1 MVDIVI
7 SEYIDPAALKRLDT
21 EFDIHYDQDLW
32 RHPDQLAALMHGVPA
47 LIVRFQAQVRGIV
60 LDNADAIKCIGR
72 LGVGLDNIDMDT
84 CAARNIEVFPA
95 TGANSDS
102 VAELAMGGL
111 YVMFR
116 NAYHVTDDVIAGN
129 WPRPKMMG
137 REVMGKAL
145 ALVGF
150 GAISKALAWR
160 AKGVGMKVSAW
171 DPCVDSSSSVW
182 AETGV
187 TRYENLLDMVKEADA
202 ISIHVPLVDET
213 RDLFDLKMIK
223 QMKSDAVLL
232 NLARGGIVNEADI
245 ANALKDEIIAGAF
258 IDAFEVEPLGAD
270 SVFKGVP
277 NLFLTPHAGARTFEA
292 DDRVCT
298 MIADAVA
305 NCLKASA

>member
-60 LDNADAIKCIGR
+60 LDNADAIKCVGR

-129 WPRPKMMG
+129 WPRPKM
-137 REVMGKAL
+137 
-145 ALVGF
+145 
-150 GAISKALAWR
+150 I
-160 AKGVGMKVSAW
+160 
-171 DPCVDSSSSVW
+171 C
-182 AETGV
+182 
-187 TRYENLLDMVKEADA
+187 LLYT
-202 ISIHVPLVDET
+202 SPSP
-213 RDLFDLKMIK
+213 R
-223 QMKSDAVLL
+223 
-232 NLARGGIVNEADI
+232 NRG
-245 ANALKDEIIAGAF
+245 
-258 IDAFEVEPLGAD
+258 
-270 SVFKGVP
+270 
-277 NLFLTPHAGARTFEA
+277 
-292 DDRVCT
+292 
-298 MIADAVA
+298 
-305 NCLKASA
+305 

>member
-7 SEYIDPAALKRLDT
+7 SEYIDPAALQRLET
-21 EFDIHYDQDLW
+21 EFDIHYDQELW
-32 RHPDQLAALMHGVPA
+32 RNPDQLAALLPGVPA
-47 LIVRFQAQVRGIV
+47 LIVRFQTQVRGPV
-60 LDNADAIKCIGR
+60 LDNADALRCIGR
-72 LGVGLDNIDMDT
+72 LGVGLDNIDVDT
-84 CAARNIEVFPA
+84 CVTRDIEVFPA

-116 NAYHVTDDVIAGN
+116 NAYHVTEEVIAGN
-129 WPRPKMMG
+129 WPRPRMMG
-137 REVMGKAL
+137 REIMGKTL

-160 AKGVGMKVSAW
+160 AKGVGMKVIAW
-171 DPCVDSSSSVW
+171 DPYIEAGSTVW
-182 AETGV
+182 TDTGV
-187 TRYENLLDMVKEADA
+187 TRCENLLDMVKVADA
-202 ISIHVPLVDET
+202 VSIHVPLVDET
-213 RDLFDLKMIK
+213 RDLFDLKLIK
-223 QMKSDAVLL
+223 QMKSDSVLL

-245 ANALKDEIIAGAF
+245 SNALKDGIIAGAF
-258 IDAFEVEPLGAD
+258 IDAFDVEPLGAD
-270 SVFKGVP
+270 SVFKDVP

-305 NCLKASA
+305 NCLKANA